1 MGRTELL
8 TDLQGLEDAAGDM
21 DLKLAGS
28 RAGLTAVQ
36 LDIKGSGVQEYAVRM
51 LSVIAGTYGLKCT
64 IAQSLSSDRVVD
76 SAV

>member
-8 TDLQGLEDAAGDM
+8 TDLQGLEDVAGDM

-36 LDIKGSGVQEYAVRM
+36 LDIKGSGVQEYAGRLLNGM
-51 LSVIAGTYGLKCT
+51 CSVIGETYCLNSCST
-64 IAQSLSSDRVVD
+64 IAVK
-76 SAV
+76 

>member
-8 TDLQGLEDAAGDM
+8 TDLQGLEDAAGDR

-28 RAGLTAVQ
+28 RSGLTAVQ

-51 LSVIAGTYGLKCT
+51 LSGIFAVIVETYCLNILQHNCREVT
-64 IAQSLSSDRVVD
+64 ES
-76 SAV
+76 